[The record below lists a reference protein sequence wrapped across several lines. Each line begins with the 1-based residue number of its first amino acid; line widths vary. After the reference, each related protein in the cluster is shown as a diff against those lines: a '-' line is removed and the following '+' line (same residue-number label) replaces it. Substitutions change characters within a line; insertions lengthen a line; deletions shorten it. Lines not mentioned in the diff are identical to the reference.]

1 MVLASVSVV
10 VVDIKD
16 GNWNA
21 LSRFRTQTLQK
32 SRSDGYIVDE
42 AVSTTE
48 RSPRVMTGWAAAS
61 EESLSTQ
68 VAMVNVKLGRP

>member
-1 MVLASVSVV
+1 MV

-21 LSRFRTQTLQK
+21 PGLSTLGTQALQK
-32 SRSDGYIVDE
+32 TRSDGYIVDE
-42 AVSTTE
+42 AESTAE

-61 EESLSTQ
+61 RASLNTR
-68 VAMVNVKLGRP
+68 VAVGNAKLG